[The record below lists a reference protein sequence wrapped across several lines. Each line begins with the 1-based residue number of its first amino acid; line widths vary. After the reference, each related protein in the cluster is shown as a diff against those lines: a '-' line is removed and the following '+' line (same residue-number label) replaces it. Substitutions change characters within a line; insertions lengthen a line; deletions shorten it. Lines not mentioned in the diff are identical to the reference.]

1 MENKNDITKLKE
13 LLTEASEICLQNINE
28 AENID
33 LHSMME
39 TLDDFIDELNAIESF
54 EIYDEE

>member
-1 MENKNDITKLKE
+1 MTNKNDITKLKT
-13 LLTEASEICLQNINE
+13 LLTEASVICLQNINE

-39 TLDDFIDELNAIESF
+39 TLDDFVDELNVIKNF
-54 EIYDEE
+54 EVYDEE